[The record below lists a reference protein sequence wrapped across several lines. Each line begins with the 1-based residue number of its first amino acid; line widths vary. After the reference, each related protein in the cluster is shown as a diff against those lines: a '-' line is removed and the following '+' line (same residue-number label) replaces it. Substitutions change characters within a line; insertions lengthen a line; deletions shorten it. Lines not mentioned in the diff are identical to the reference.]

1 MTSKYIRS
9 LLWVLCVAPAIAQA
23 QTANKPVP
31 FPAESLVG
39 KDSFEAYCASCHGV
53 GGRGDGPV
61 APSLRQIPVDLT
73 ALASRNGDSFP
84 RERVGAVLTGT
95 SRTVAAHG
103 TTAMP
108 IWGPMFRMFE
118 SDARARVRIDN
129 LVAYIETLQVRSRQP
144 LDVGKNLFRA
154 YCASCHGVDARGA
167 GPLASELRRLP
178 PSLTS
183 YAVRNSGVFPSE
195 RLRTIID
202 GRGVA
207 SHGDREM
214 PVWGDAFKRSRDGL
228 SEQAA
233 KARIDAIVTYLEAIQ
248 ERATF

>member
-1 MTSKYIRS
+1 MNSKYIRS
-9 LLWVLCVAPAIAQA
+9 LLWVLCVVPAIAHA
-23 QTANKPVP
+23 QTAKKPVP

-39 KDSFEAYCASCHGV
+39 KDSFDAYCASCHGV
-53 GGRGDGPV
+53 DGRGDGPV
-61 APSLRQIPVDLT
+61 APSLRNIPVDLT

-84 RERVGAVLTGT
+84 RERVAAVLTGT

-103 TTAMP
+103 TTEMP

-129 LVAYIETLQVRSRQP
+129 LVSYIETLQVRSRQP
-144 LDVGKNLFRA
+144 VDAGKNLFRA

-183 YAVRNSGVFPSE
+183 YAFRNGGVFPSE

-214 PVWGDAFKRSRDGL
+214 PVWGDAFKRTREGL
-228 SEQAA
+228 SEEAA
-233 KARIDAIVTYLEAIQ
+233 KARIDAIVKYLEAIQ